1 MATMILR
8 ASLTE
13 DSFKNLLERDTGR
26 RDIIKALVERVGLK
40 FVAIYFSATKANFMV
55 IVEGDPSKLPALELI
70 YLSSGGYVGLESEVM
85 YDPEEWQKIRDLARK
100 VAPSFEAPNRD
111 EIDRMLLDE

>member
-40 FVAIYFSATKANFMV
+40 FIAIYFSATKANFMV

-85 YDPEEWQKIRDLARK
+85 YDPEEWQKIRDLAR
-100 VAPSFEAPNRD
+100 
-111 EIDRMLLDE
+111 